1 MHMFDVFSNRE
12 IAIFIWGTPTLLL
25 LLFNKGIRSSILN
38 LLKIFFSIKILIP
51 IILAGLYTWLI
62 VYFLDEL
69 SFWNL
74 AFLKDTIFWFLGV
87 AFIML
92 MSSNDATTDEDY
104 FKKAIKDNFKL
115 ILILEFIL
123 NFYVFSLMSEIIFLP
138 ILVLISIM
146 FAVASTKS
154 EYKVVEKLME
164 NILVVLGTIIFI
176 ISIYKVVSDFYSLA
190 TLDTLKSFLLPIILT
205 VSFLP
210 CVYLLA
216 LFSIYEMLLIRIK
229 MREQKDISFS
239 RFAIKQIFFK
249 CTFNLKK
256 LRILSR
262 NLDVVTAKT
271 KEELLCALA
280 E

>member
-1 MHMFDVFSNRE
+1 MFDIFSNRE
-12 IAIFIWGTPTLLL
+12 IAILIWGIPTLVL

-38 LLKIFFSIKILIP
+38 LLKTLFCIKILVP

-69 SFWNL
+69 SFWN
-74 AFLKDTIFWFLGV
+74 FSFFKDTLFWFFGV

-92 MSSNDATTDEDY
+92 MSSNDARTDEDY
-104 FKKAIKDNFKL
+104 FKKAIKENLKL
-115 ILILEFIL
+115 ILVLEFIL
-123 NFYVFSLMSEIIFLP
+123 NFYVFSLITEIIFLP
-138 ILVLISIM
+138 IIVFISVM
-146 FAVASTKS
+146 SAFASTKS
-154 EYKVVEKLME
+154 EYKIVEKIME
-164 NILVVLGTIIFI
+164 NILVVLGIIFFI
-176 ISIYKVVSDFYSLA
+176 ISIYKAISDFYLFAS
-190 TLDTLKSFLLPIILT
+190 LDTLKSFLLPIFLT

-216 LFSIYEMLLIRIK
+216 LYSGYELLLMRIK
-229 MREQKDISFS
+229 MREQKDASFT
-239 RFAIKQIFFK
+239 RFAMKKIFLK
-249 CTFNLKK
+249 CTFNLNK

-262 NLDVVTAKT
+262 NLNVVTAKT